1 MGTGSLAAALAQ
13 TVAAL
18 VAVCLLALAVLRW
31 GGRRVGAPGAVEVLD
46 RAALDARR
54 SVFLVRVGGRAWLLA
69 AGDGP
74 VTVVAELR
82 GDELPAAKPAES
94 SRPRDVS

>member
-1 MGTGSLAAALAQ
+1 MGTASLAAALAQ

-18 VAVCLLALAVLRW
+18 AAVCLLALGVLRW
-31 GGRRVGAPGAVEVLD
+31 GGRRLGARGVVEVVD

-54 SVFLVRVGGRAWLLA
+54 SVFVVRVGARAWLLA

-82 GDELPAAKPAES
+82 DDELPAPDAAKTP
-94 SRPRDVS
+94 PRS